1 MVETDKPEF
10 ANIVKAVLDMKGKEI
25 SPAVLRLWWA
35 TMEEFSIEEVRH
47 GFTRWLKS
55 PDSGGFAPM
64 PADIIRMIEG
74 SSGDRGMLAWGMVME
89 AIKRVG
95 GWQSVCFEDPIIH
108 CIIEDM
114 GGWPK
119 LCSTDGGEMNF
130 RAADFAK
137 RYRAYAER
145 GTPAHFAPY
154 LTGRHETSNRIGGF
168 KAPAPMMIGNP
179 QKCAQVL
186 AQGQEGPRTLITSAD
201 LVMGALAHAN
211 VTALLEDQGKRES

>member
-1 MVETDKPEF
+1 MVETDKAEF
-10 ANIVKAVLDMKGKEI
+10 ANIVKAVLDMKGKEV

-35 TMEEFSIEEVRH
+35 ALEEFSIEEVRH
-47 GFTRWLKS
+47 GITRYVRS
-55 PDSGGFAPM
+55 PDSGSFAPM

-74 SSGDRGMLAWGMVME
+74 GAGDRGMLAWGKVME

-95 GWQSVCFEDPIIH
+95 GWQSVCFDDPIIH
-108 CIIEDM
+108 CVLEDM

-119 LCSTDGGEMNF
+119 LCSTEGDEMSF

-145 GTPAHFAPY
+145 GTPERFAPY

-168 KAPAPMMIGNP
+168 KAPTPMLIGDT
-179 QKCAQVL
+179 QKCAEVM
-186 AQGQEGPRTLITSAD
+186 AQGQDGPRTMITSGD
-201 LVMGALAHAN
+201 LVLGVLNSKGIAP
-211 VTALLEDQGKRES
+211 LLEGKGKPQA